1 MNKVEKKQVLL
12 EFIRLTRE
20 RLIAR
25 RKQKLRKRTRSNWP
39 ATASQPDLSPS
50 RAKYFLVQ
58 SELHS
63 WDHSSTEE
71 KRLSYKYCAL
81 HNTLM
86 CNGVYSSGKS
96 KIQENWIIILQ
107 KKTKR
112 IYSVVETAL
121 ARSENYQ
128 YLCDSSAALEK
139 MWLWIIVQLNV
150 HFFCRYIESRR
161 RVVQQ
166 RYLYTNVRRSFADPT
181 MGWFRA
187 LICEKNLIVIFRRTF
202 YYF

>member
-71 KRLSYKYCAL
+71 KRLSYKCAL

-107 KKTKR
+107 KKRKE
-112 IYSVVETAL
+112 Y
-121 ARSENYQ
+121 
-128 YLCDSSAALEK
+128 
-139 MWLWIIVQLNV
+139 IVLLRLHSREVRTINICVTQV
-150 HFFCRYIESRR
+150 QRSRR
-161 RVVQQ
+161 C
-166 RYLYTNVRRSFADPT
+166 D
-181 MGWFRA
+181 
-187 LICEKNLIVIFRRTF
+187 CELLFN
-202 YYF
+202 